1 MNRPIRPKE
10 RETIIQSLK
19 SGVVPRTGLQHIQVG
34 RSEELKSFVKD
45 VDTIAEGGTSFRFV
59 IGEYGSGKTFFL
71 SLVRTIAL
79 EKGLVT
85 MHADLSPIK
94 RFHGSDGQPRLLL
107 SEMVE
112 NLSTRTKPD
121 GNALQNILERFISNA
136 REEAK
141 ANGSNPY
148 DLISE
153 KLNELND
160 YTGGYNFV
168 SVIKKYLEGYES
180 GNQFLMNSALKW
192 LKAGYT
198 TKTDTLRDL
207 GIREF
212 ISDSSFYNTLKLY
225 SVLVRKAGYKGLL
238 ICVDEMVNLYK
249 IPNSLSRKAN
259 YEEILSMLN
268 NTLQGS
274 FSNIGFIMGGTPEF
288 LTDNIRGLY
297 SYEALKSRLS
307 ENSFSK
313 QLGVTDYNSVV
324 LRLASLTKEELYLLL
339 TNLRHVFASGN
350 EEKYLVPDEALL
362 AFLHHC
368 SNKIGESYFRTPR
381 TTIKSFLDLL
391 SILEQYPNYKW
402 SDMISSMEVQKDV
415 EPSQVSN
422 MVVPSLMDTT
432 LEVPHV
438 RNVAGTA
445 PQKSSADD
453 AFANFSL

>member
-1 MNRPIRPKE
+1 MSRPIKAKE

-19 SGVVPRTGLQHIQVG
+19 SGVVPRVGLQHIQVG
-34 RSEELKSFVKD
+34 RSEELKSFIKD
-45 VDTIAEGGTSFRFV
+45 IDTISEGGTSFRFV

-71 SLVRTIAL
+71 SLVRSIAL

-85 MHADLSPIK
+85 MHADLSPTK
-94 RFHGSDGQPRLLL
+94 RLHGSDGQPRLLL
-107 SEMVE
+107 ADMIG
-112 NLSTRTKPD
+112 NLSTRTKQD
-121 GNALQNILERFISNA
+121 GNALQNIIERFISNA
-136 REEAK
+136 KEEASSTGK
-141 ANGSNPY
+141 NTY
-148 DLISE
+148 EIISE

-160 YTGGYNFV
+160 YTGGNNFIT
-168 SVIKKYLEGYES
+168 VIKKYLEAYES
-180 GNQFLMNSALKW
+180 GNYDLMNNVLKW

-198 TKTDTLRDL
+198 TKTETFKDL

-212 ISDSSFYNTLKLY
+212 ISDASFYNTLKLY

-238 ICVDEMVNLYK
+238 ICMDEMVNLYK
-249 IPNSLSRKAN
+249 IPNSVSRKAN

-274 FSNIGFIMGGTPEF
+274 FSNIGFIMCGTPEF

-297 SYEALKSRLS
+297 SYEALRSRLS

-339 TNLRHVFASGN
+339 TNLRHVFAGGN
-350 EEKYLVPDEALL
+350 EANYLVPDDALIS
-362 AFLHHC
+362 FLNHC
-368 SNKIGESYFRTPR
+368 ANKIGESYFRTPR

-402 SDMISSMEVQKDV
+402 SDLIESVDVQPDI
-415 EPSQVSN
+415 EPSQVETI
-422 MVVPSLMDTT
+422 LEKKTT
-432 LEVPHV
+432 KIASP
-438 RNVAGTA
+438 N
-445 PQKSSADD
+445 DD
-453 AFANFSL
+453 DCFTSFKL

>member
-1 MNRPIRPKE
+1 MSRPIKAKE

-19 SGVVPRTGLQHIQVG
+19 SGVVPRVGLQHIQVG
-34 RSEELKSFVKD
+34 RSEELKSFIKD
-45 VDTIAEGGTSFRFV
+45 IDTISEGGTSFRFV

-71 SLVRTIAL
+71 SLVRSIAL

-85 MHADLSPIK
+85 MHADLSPTK
-94 RFHGSDGQPRLLL
+94 RLHGSDGQPRLLL
-107 SEMVE
+107 ADMIG
-112 NLSTRTKPD
+112 NLSTRTKQD
-121 GNALQNILERFISNA
+121 GNALQNIIERFISNA
-136 REEAK
+136 KEEASSTGK
-141 ANGSNPY
+141 NTY
-148 DLISE
+148 EIISE

-160 YTGGYNFV
+160 YTGGYNFIT
-168 SVIKKYLEGYES
+168 VIKKYLEAYES
-180 GNQFLMNSALKW
+180 GNSDLMNSVLKW

-198 TKTDTLRDL
+198 TKTETFKDL

-212 ISDSSFYNTLKLY
+212 ISDASFYNTLKLY

-238 ICVDEMVNLYK
+238 ICMDEMVNLYK
-249 IPNSLSRKAN
+249 IPNSVSRKAN

-274 FSNIGFIMGGTPEF
+274 FSNIGFIMCGTPEF

-297 SYEALKSRLS
+297 SYEALRSRLS

-339 TNLRHVFASGN
+339 TNLRHVFAGGN
-350 EEKYLVPDEALL
+350 EANYLVPDDALIS
-362 AFLHHC
+362 FLNHC
-368 SNKIGESYFRTPR
+368 ANKIGESYFRTPR

-402 SDMISSMEVQKDV
+402 SDLIESVDVQPDI
-415 EPSQVSN
+415 EPSQVETI
-422 MVVPSLMDTT
+422 LEKKTT
-432 LEVPHV
+432 KIASP
-438 RNVAGTA
+438 N
-445 PQKSSADD
+445 DD
-453 AFANFSL
+453 DCFTSFKL

>member
-1 MNRPIRPKE
+1 MSRPIKAKE

-19 SGVVPRTGLQHIQVG
+19 SGVVPRAGLQHIQVG
-34 RSEELKSFVKD
+34 RSEELKSFIKD
-45 VDTIAEGGTSFRFV
+45 IDTISEGGTSFRFV

-71 SLVRTIAL
+71 SLVRSIAL

-85 MHADLSPIK
+85 MHADLSPTK
-94 RFHGSDGQPRLLL
+94 RLHGSDGQPRLLL
-107 SEMVE
+107 ADMIG
-112 NLSTRTKPD
+112 NLSTRTKQD
-121 GNALQNILERFISNA
+121 GNALQNIIERFISNA
-136 REEAK
+136 KEEASSTGK
-141 ANGSNPY
+141 NTY
-148 DLISE
+148 EIISE

-160 YTGGYNFV
+160 YTGGYNFIT
-168 SVIKKYLEGYES
+168 VIKKYLEAYES
-180 GNQFLMNSALKW
+180 GNSDLMNSVLKW

-198 TKTDTLRDL
+198 TKTETFKDL

-212 ISDSSFYNTLKLY
+212 ISDASFYNTLKLY

-238 ICVDEMVNLYK
+238 ICMDEMVNLYK
-249 IPNSLSRKAN
+249 IPNSVSRKAN

-274 FSNIGFIMGGTPEF
+274 FSNIGFIMCGTPEF

-297 SYEALKSRLS
+297 SYEALRSRLS

-339 TNLRHVFASGN
+339 TNLRHVFAGGN
-350 EEKYLVPDEALL
+350 EANYLVPDDALIS
-362 AFLHHC
+362 FLNHC

-402 SDMISSMEVQKDV
+402 SDLIESVDVQPDI
-415 EPSQVSN
+415 EPSQVETI
-422 MVVPSLMDTT
+422 LEKKTT
-432 LEVPHV
+432 KIASP
-438 RNVAGTA
+438 N
-445 PQKSSADD
+445 DD
-453 AFANFSL
+453 DCFTSFKL

>member
-198 TKTDTLRDL
+198 TKNDTLRDL

-249 IPNSLSRKAN
+249 IPNSISRKAN

>member
-1 MNRPIRPKE
+1 MNRPIKTKE

-19 SGVVPRTGLQHIQVG
+19 SGVVPRAGLQHIQVG
-34 RSEELKSFVKD
+34 RNEELKSFIKD
-45 VDTIAEGGTSFRFV
+45 VDAVAEGGTSFRFV
-59 IGEYGSGKTFFL
+59 IGDYGSGKTFFM
-71 SLVRTIAL
+71 SLIRSIAL

-85 MHADLSPIK
+85 MHADLSPTK
-94 RFHGSDGQPRLLL
+94 RLHGSDGQPRMLL
-107 SEMVE
+107 SEMVG

-121 GNALQNILERFISNA
+121 GNAIQNILERFISSA
-136 REEAK
+136 KDEAITT
-141 ANGSNPY
+141 GRDTY

-160 YTGGYNFV
+160 YTGGYNFI
-168 SVIKKYLEGYES
+168 SVIKKYLEGYET
-180 GNQFLMNSALKW
+180 GNEQLMNDSLKW
-192 LKAGYT
+192 LKAEYT
-198 TKTDTLRDL
+198 TKTDSLRDL

-238 ICVDEMVNLYK
+238 ICIDEMVNLYK
-249 IPNSLSRKAN
+249 IPNSVSRKAN

-268 NTLQGS
+268 NTLQGT

-297 SYEALKSRLS
+297 SYEALKSRLC
-307 ENSFSK
+307 ENTFSK

-324 LRLASLTKEELYLLL
+324 LRLSNLTKEELYLLL
-339 TNLRHVFASGN
+339 VNLRHVFAGGN

-368 SNKIGESYFRTPR
+368 ANKIGESYFRTPR

-391 SILEQYPNYKW
+391 SVLEQYPNYKW
-402 SDMISSMEVQKDV
+402 SDIIASVDVQQDD
-415 EPSQVSN
+415 EPSQVKSILSSQTTPSSSN
-422 MVVPSLMDTT
+422 DDD
-432 LEVPHV
+432 
-438 RNVAGTA
+438 GF
-445 PQKSSADD
+445 SS
-453 AFANFSL
+453 FKL